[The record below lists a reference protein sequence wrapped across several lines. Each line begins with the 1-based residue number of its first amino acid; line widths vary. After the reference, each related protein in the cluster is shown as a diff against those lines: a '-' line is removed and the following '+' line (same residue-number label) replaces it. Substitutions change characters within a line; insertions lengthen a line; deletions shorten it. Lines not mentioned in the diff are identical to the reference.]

1 VSMRKA
7 PPFRADR
14 VGSLLRP
21 PELLAARGQFADETI
36 GIAETVGMQESVG
49 LQSVTDGELGQCDC
63 LTKWGIGAFAEVL
76 CREIVGSGVRVIL
89 IEPGRVESELRAH
102 VRQEVI
108 DELGPG
114 FAALV
119 GLDADVIANT
129 IVFASAQPA
138 NVSFSEILVRPTASA
153 M

>member
-1 VSMRKA
+1 VYC
-7 PPFRADR
+7 P
-14 VGSLLRP
+14 
-21 PELLAARGQFADETI
+21 
-36 GIAETVGMQESVG
+36 
-49 LQSVTDGELGQCDC
+49 
-63 LTKWGIGAFAEVL
+63 TKWGIGAFADVL
-76 CREIVGSGVRVIL
+76 RKEIVGSGVRVIL
-89 IEPGRVESELRAH
+89 IEPGRVESELPTH

-129 IVFASAQPA
+129 IVFAIAQPA
-138 NVSFSEILVRPTASA
+138 NVSFSDVLLRPTASA